1 MKRTLIVTAILAVA
15 AVLSQSPA
23 AAETTVQNGDGTS
36 FVVLSPMETK
46 ELIETRED
54 LQMVD
59 VRTEGEYRSGAL
71 PGSRLV
77 TWSSWSPQSFLGSM
91 QTYDKEKPLLLI
103 CAVGGRSFAAAQL
116 LSRSGFKEV
125 YNLDK
130 GLQEWVRLR
139 VPLPAK
145 APATS
150 Q

>member
-1 MKRTLIVTAILAVA
+1 MKRTLIMTVIFAVVT
-15 AVLSQSPA
+15 VLSQSPA
-23 AAETTVQNGDGTS
+23 AAETKVQNGDGTS
-36 FVVLSPMETK
+36 FVVLSPMESK
-46 ELIETRED
+46 KLIETRGS

-59 VRTEGEYRSGAL
+59 VRTEGEYMTGAL

-91 QTYDKEKPLLLI
+91 QTFDKEKPLLLI

-116 LSRSGFKEV
+116 LSRNGFKEV

-139 VPLPAK
+139 VPLPSR
-145 APATS
+145 APSTP